1 VNVPT
6 ADDMMNRGM
15 TDIKSSIEEIGA
27 DVIEKF
33 TPLAEE
39 LIESKGAKDAVAAL
53 LAIATGQT
61 TITNHSLISGRNGF
75 VTFLYRT
82 TTVIQYKGYV
92 YNMIRKIDENLSN
105 KVASMRLCKDK
116 MGAVFDLPEDEMKQ
130 WEESLTQKNANDS
143 LERATTLP
151 ELESQGSFGGGY
163 QSQGGQRY
171 GGGGFNRGSRG
182 GGFGGHKRSFGSSE
196 PVNKRQK
203 FY

>member
-1 VNVPT
+1 MCQFMQT
-6 ADDMMNRGM
+6 QL
-15 TDIKSSIEEIGA
+15 TELDIYYCV
-27 DVIEKF
+27 VI
-33 TPLAEE
+33 
-39 LIESKGAKDAVAAL
+39 
-53 LAIATGQT
+53 
-61 TITNHSLISGRNGF
+61 SLR
-75 VTFLYRT
+75 
-82 TTVIQYKGYV
+82 Q
-92 YNMIRKIDENLSN
+92 
-105 KVASMRLCKDK
+105 
-116 MGAVFDLPEDEMKQ
+116 GAVFDLPEDEMKQ